1 MALWHNRQP
10 NPERSEPTTRTS
22 RDNRT
27 AKRETQKETRVE
39 RSQKDMHRRP
49 FEEGR

>member
-10 NPERSEPTTRTS
+10 NPERNEPTTRKS
-22 RDNRT
+22 RDDR
-27 AKRETQKETRVE
+27 AAKRDVKRETRTENAKR
-39 RSQKDMHRRP
+39 DMHRRP

>member
-10 NPERSEPTTRTS
+10 NPKRNEPTTRTS
-22 RDNRT
+22 RNDRA
-27 AKRETQKETRVE
+27 AKRDVQKETRTE
-39 RSQKDMHRRP
+39 NAKRDMHRRP

>member
-10 NPERSEPTTRTS
+10 NPERHEPTTRTA
-22 RDNRT
+22 RDDR
-27 AKRETQKETRVE
+27 AAKRDVKRETRIENAKR
-39 RSQKDMHRRP
+39 DMQRRP

>member
-10 NPERSEPTTRTS
+10 NPERHQPTPRPA
-22 RDNRT
+22 RDDR
-27 AKRETQKETRVE
+27 AAKRDVKRETRTENAKR
-39 RSQKDMHRRP
+39 DMHRRP

>member
-1 MALWHNRQP
+1 MLLFHNRQP

-22 RDNRT
+22 SDDRAAKRDV
-27 AKRETQKETRVE
+27 KRETRTEDAKR
-39 RSQKDMHRRP
+39 DMHRRP

>member
-10 NPERSEPTTRTS
+10 NPKRNEPTTRTS
-22 RDNRT
+22 RDDRA
-27 AKRETQKETRVE
+27 AKRDAQKDIRVE
-39 RSQKDMHRRP
+39 NAQKDMHRKP

>member
-10 NPERSEPTTRTS
+10 NPERNEPTTRTS
-22 RDNRT
+22 RDNCT
-27 AKRETQKETRVE
+27 ARRDSQRETRTDNA
-39 RSQKDMHRRP
+39 QKDMKRKP

>member
-10 NPERSEPTTRTS
+10 NPERNEPTTRTS
-22 RDNRT
+22 RDDR
-27 AKRETQKETRVE
+27 AARRDVKRETRVE
-39 RSQKDMHRRP
+39 RAQKDMRRKP

>member
-10 NPERSEPTTRTS
+10 NPERAEPTTRTA

-27 AKRETQKETRVE
+27 ARRDSQRETRTDNAK
-39 RSQKDMHRRP
+39 KDMQRKP